1 MTIDQM
7 GRLFASADMYQVLGY
22 FVITPTAAVTDG
34 LYGGELLGDI
44 EAIAGELDLQTAQAP
59 LQEFRAWIGKQ
70 VGAEDADTYFHRVRK
85 DYTHLY
91 TNPQFS
97 ASTLFESRFLGN
109 EEGAKGLEIVLAQT
123 VQDQKELYARMGFAP
138 DFKPALRPD
147 HMAMQLAFMQVLRTN
162 QGIALRDGNDD
173 AAAEIAATAA
183 AFLTEHLG
191 TWAIPF
197 FEEMEREAEEETYRF
212 IGQLGAAFMA
222 QELGRL

>member
-1 MTIDQM
+1 MTIDQA

-44 EAIAGELDLQTAQAP
+44 EAIVDELDLPAAQAP
-59 LQEFRAWIGKQ
+59 LKGFRAWLEEL
-70 VGAEDADTYFHRVRK
+70 APTEDADAYFHRVRK

-109 EEGAKGLEIVLAQT
+109 EEGAKGLEIALAQT
-123 VQDQKELYARMGFAP
+123 VQDLKELYARMGFMP
-138 DFKPALRPD
+138 DFKPVLRPD

-162 QGIALRDGNDD
+162 QGIALRDGNDE
-173 AAAEIAATAA
+173 AAAEIAATSA
-183 AFLTEHLG
+183 AFLAEHLG
-191 TWAIPF
+191 AWAIAF
-197 FEEMEREAEEETYRF
+197 FEEMEREAEEDTYRF

-222 QELGRL
+222 QELSC